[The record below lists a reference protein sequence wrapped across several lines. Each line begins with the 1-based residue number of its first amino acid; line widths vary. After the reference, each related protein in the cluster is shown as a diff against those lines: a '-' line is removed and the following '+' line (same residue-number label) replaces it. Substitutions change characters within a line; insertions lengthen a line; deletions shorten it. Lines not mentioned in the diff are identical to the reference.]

1 MASIRRRKGS
11 GRAKRRTYARRRM
24 TSKMNALT
32 SWRANTT
39 TFNAT
44 VKRTTC
50 GLLPIVNIGRGPGDD
65 QRVGD
70 SVYLASIAVRG
81 KVSISEN
88 MLEGKGCG
96 YALAFVLDR
105 APTGV
110 NPSLSTIFGKR
121 ELASDWATAYIE
133 QRNRHRFRLLMWK
146 TGFICRRNNVHEE
159 VMVHKYVPVRRVIT
173 YSGDTSGLGSVLTH
187 AVYMCYFCHGMGQEQ
202 SNVIDIDVSV
212 QSIFKT

>member
-1 MASIRRRKGS
+1 MASIRRRKGA
-11 GRAKRRTYARRRM
+11 RRTRRRTYGRRSM
-24 TSKMNALT
+24 TSNSLT

-50 GLLPIVNIGRGPGDD
+50 GLLPIVNIARGPGDD

-70 SVYLASIAVRG
+70 SVYLASITVRG

-96 YALAFVLDR
+96 YALALVLDKS
-105 APTGV
+105 PTGV

-133 QRNRHRFRLLMWK
+133 QRQRQRFRVLLWK

-159 VMVHKYVPVRRVIT
+159 VMVHKYVPVRRVMK
-173 YSGDTSGLGSVLTH
+173 YSGDTAGLGSVLTH
-187 AVYMCYFCHGMGQEQ
+187 AVYLCYFCHGTGQEQ
-202 SNVIDIDVSV
+202 TNVIDIDVSV